1 MEQRELTPE
10 QKWEQATLA
19 NNFIFYKVMRHHPEA
34 CKHLIEMLLKVKI
47 KQMEMHN
54 EEVIELDRDAKGIR
68 LDVFLK
74 DSDKMYDVELQ
85 MTDTKELPER
95 ARYYQGLMDL
105 DTLKAGQKYK
115 DLRDS
120 HVIFICLEDVFHN
133 GLPVSTFENICVED
147 RKTKLNDRAYKH
159 FFFAEACAKL
169 IEDEEAKS
177 FFEFLISNRAS
188 NGFTSD
194 LKDYVTD
201 AKHNM
206 QWRFQFM
213 TWERQRA
220 YDYDDGKAAGILEG
234 AQQKAV
240 EAARNFLKEGISS
253 EIISRC
259 TGLSLEEVKNLSE
272 EPAPAEA

>member
-1 MEQRELTPE
+1 
-10 QKWEQATLA
+10 
-19 NNFIFYKVMRHHPEA
+19 
-34 CKHLIEMLLKVKI
+34 MLLKVKI
-47 KQMEMHN
+47 EQMEMHN

-68 LDVFLK
+68 LDVFVK
-74 DSDKMYDVELQ
+74 DSKKMYDVELQ

-95 ARYYQGLMDL
+95 ARYYQGVMDL

-120 HVIFICLEDVFHN
+120 HVIFICLEDIFHN

-147 RKTKLNDRAYKH
+147 GRTKLDDRAYKH
-159 FFFAEACAKL
+159 FFFAKACAKM
-169 IEDEEAKS
+169 IEDEEVRS
-177 FFEFLISNRAS
+177 FFQFLISNRAR
-188 NGFTSD
+188 NEFTSD

-220 YDYDDGKAAGILEG
+220 YDYDDGMAAGI
-234 AQQKAV
+234 QKKAV
-240 EAARNFLKEGISS
+240 EDARSFYKNGVSVELIAKSLGMTIEQVEDIVNTEAA
-253 EIISRC
+253 
-259 TGLSLEEVKNLSE
+259 V
-272 EPAPAEA
+272 